1 MRTLNHSRWTRL
13 APLLATLSLLL
24 GCATYKVKDA
34 AQVALEAMPH
44 VLNEAELSLG
54 VDPYVE
60 DEREQQIFAANLL
73 AAAVLPIQVMV
84 KNNGERP
91 VRIEPDNFKLILPNE
106 HMAAPRSAL
115 EVAQVFAPKE
125 GVGDYASAG
134 AGALGGLAGPIGMIA
149 GRLLGFVSSGVFD
162 RYRTEALQARQQDYA
177 RKELKNV
184 LLAKDQFNRGFLFFV
199 LPKETPA
206 FDQATLTLTV
216 LKDPTETATLKMPLK
231 GLGYPGPSASD

>member
-1 MRTLNHSRWTRL
+1 MRRINHSRWRGL
-13 APLLATLSLLL
+13 ASLLAALCLLP

-34 AQVALEAMPH
+34 AQAKLETMPH
-44 VLNEAELSLG
+44 RLDAAELSLG

-60 DEREQQIFAANLL
+60 DDREQRIFAANLL
-73 AAAVLPIQVMV
+73 AAAVLPVQVMV
-84 KNNGERP
+84 KNHGERP
-91 VRIEPDNFKLILPNE
+91 VRIEPDHFKLILPNE

-134 AGALGGLAGPIGMIA
+134 AGVLGGLAGPIGMIA

-162 RYRTEALQARQQDYA
+162 RYRAEALQARQQDYA
-177 RKELKNV
+177 RKEFKNA
-184 LLAKDQFNRGFLFFV
+184 LLAKDQSASGFLFFV
-199 LPKETPA
+199 LPKETSA

-216 LKDPTETATLKMPLK
+216 IKDPTETASLKMLLT